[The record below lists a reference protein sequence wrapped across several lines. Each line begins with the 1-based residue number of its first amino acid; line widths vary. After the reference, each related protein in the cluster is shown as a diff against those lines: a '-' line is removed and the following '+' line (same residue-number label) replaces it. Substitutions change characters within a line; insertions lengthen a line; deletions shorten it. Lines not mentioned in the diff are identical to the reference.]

1 MNWMKKFE
9 TDFYSKY
16 DVKSSSF
23 ICLRN
28 SCSTGEA
35 NTIPFGP
42 LFEHMQ
48 EMKESDMSKI
58 KYFPCGLVADC
69 TSNAGCL
76 GLILGWGTRSH
87 MLQQRMKVPHAT
99 TKIRGSQANTFFFF
113 FF

>member
-1 MNWMKKFE
+1 MKKFE

-58 KYFPCGLVADC
+58 KYFSCGPVADFKLPMQGAWVWFLVGELDPTC
-69 TSNAGCL
+69 CNKEWRCHMPQLRSGAAKQ
-76 GLILGWGTRSH
+76 IL
-87 MLQQRMKVPHAT
+87 
-99 TKIRGSQANTFFFF
+99 FFFF
-113 FF
+113 NEQI